1 MLKFDTEIYLD
12 PSLSK
17 KVLESIRDQKKIDYK
32 TLKIFYLR
40 KRIQNLEKKFQLKL
54 NNNLKLNYKNYLF
67 WQLVKEEYNLEN
79 LDIKKKKIGNKK
91 NEVNVNFTYF
101 IKFLGFNP
109 SLLSLLIFSK
119 EIKKIVKL
127 NNFFETLQNK
137 IDLENINTSER
148 IKFINLLEKREINIV
163 TPLCPD
169 YEHVKVGNNLFK
181 YTFKKLGSGIG
192 MMGTRFLS
200 IYSDLL
206 SLFLKEKVTKFGFAL
221 IFLSFATIV
230 YSLDPSG
237 SFNTYVIIFPFIT
250 AVAFAM
256 YQLFT
261 KIVAKDKEAFV
272 ALFYTSAIGSVIF
285 SILAYLYWTPIES
298 NKAWLILIFLGFI
311 GFLSH
316 YLFAVAL
323 QTFNLYHVTNF
334 QYTQLIWASLINYFI
349 FGDTVS
355 DKKIIGIIFIIIF
368 GLIFIN
374 RELKYNYAK

>member
-1 MLKFDTEIYLD
+1 MNQNKVIAATYSLIAFALFVVMDSIGKYLA
-12 PSLSK
+12 
-17 KVLESIRDQKKIDYK
+17 DYCSVIQIVWGRYFFHI
-32 TLKIFYLR
+32 LFMFLIF
-40 KRIQNLEKKFQLKL
+40 F
-54 NNNLKLNYKNYLF
+54 F
-67 WQLVKEEYNLEN
+67 
-79 LDIKKKKIGNKK
+79 IKKKINFGKNIKIQI
-91 NEVNVNFTYF
+91 YR
-101 IKFLGFNP
+101 
-109 SLLSLLIFSK
+109 SLLLICCTVLTYISVRYN
-119 EIKKIVKL
+119 ELI
-127 NNFFETLQNK
+127 NFYIILC
-137 IDLENINTSER
+137 S
-148 IKFINLLEKREINIV
+148 
-163 TPLCPD
+163 TPLIAS
-169 YEHVKVGNNLFK
+169 F
-181 YTFKKLGSGIG
+181 FSFI
-192 MMGTRFLS
+192 
-200 IYSDLL
+200 
-206 SLFLKEKVTKFGFAL
+206 FLKEKVTKFGFTL

>member
-127 NNFFETLQNK
+127 NNFFETLQSK

-206 SLFLKEKVTKFGFAL
+206 PLFLKEKVNLKIHLLYGDFEGFSKINCNRLKETEAS
-221 IFLSFATIV
+221 FLKKIDLSSQKLSQKIDNKKTCGAIV
-230 YSLDPSG
+230 KNLADKKKWKNRVKKNIQIIKKEMKKDLEFRIKVLEIAESRAHLYASWFPTLDKSK
-237 SFNTYVIIFPFIT
+237 YLEIVIEQGAEYT
-250 AVAFAM
+250 TM
-256 YQLFT
+256 G
-261 KIVAKDKEAFV
+261 D
-272 ALFYTSAIGSVIF
+272 LFYKKYKNLCVLAFDHSKMKIF
-285 SILAYLYWTPIES
+285 YTLNNSFPVLYGR
-298 NKAWLILIFLGFI
+298 KR
-311 GFLSH
+311 
-316 YLFAVAL
+316 Y
-323 QTFNLYHVTNF
+323 
-334 QYTQLIWASLINYFI
+334 
-349 FGDTVS
+349 
-355 DKKIIGIIFIIIF
+355 
-368 GLIFIN
+368 
-374 RELKYNYAK
+374 

>member
-54 NNNLKLNYKNYLF
+54 KNNLKLNYKNYLF

-206 SLFLKEKVTKFGFAL
+206 PLFLKEKVNLKIHLLYGDFEGFSKINCNRLKETEASFLKKIDLSSQKLSQKIDNKKTCGAVVKNLADKKKWKNRVKKNIQIIKNEMKKDLEFRIKVLEIAESRAHLYASWFPAL
-221 IFLSFATIV
+221 DKSKYLEIV
-230 YSLDPSG
+230 IEQGAEYTTMGD
-237 SFNTYVIIFPFIT
+237 
-250 AVAFAM
+250 
-256 YQLFT
+256 
-261 KIVAKDKEAFV
+261 
-272 ALFYTSAIGSVIF
+272 LFYKKYKNLCVLAFDHSKMKIF
-285 SILAYLYWTPIES
+285 YTLNNSFPVLYGR
-298 NKAWLILIFLGFI
+298 KR
-311 GFLSH
+311 
-316 YLFAVAL
+316 Y
-323 QTFNLYHVTNF
+323 
-334 QYTQLIWASLINYFI
+334 
-349 FGDTVS
+349 
-355 DKKIIGIIFIIIF
+355 
-368 GLIFIN
+368 
-374 RELKYNYAK
+374 